1 MKTILVQAKHWLKQD
16 YISQTKDITHMKKV
30 QALTGII
37 STMLL
42 RTTMSNEI
50 MGFTCDRHE
59 RGNIM
64 DIQIDISNI
73 VIETER
79 LILKAFTE
87 ADLQDFYAY
96 ASIPGVGEM
105 AGWPH
110 HESIETSERILHSFI
125 EEKEVFAVHHK
136 FDRKVIGSLGLHK
149 SWANEDETYKDL
161 KVKEIGYVLSKD
173 YWGKGLM
180 PEAVNAVIDYGFDIL
195 GLDAFTCGHFSENS
209 QSRRVIEKC
218 GFRFTKQSE
227 FYAKQL
233 QRSIEDMKYILLRE
247 QRKTNPLASYY
258 NNYDENGRLEP
269 KHGQV
274 EFLTTMR
281 FIERYLTPDAKVLE
295 IGAGTGRYSLTLAD
309 KGYLVDAVELFPHN
323 IDIFKQ
329 SLKPDQKISIT
340 QGNALDLSSFLD
352 NVYDITLLLGP
363 MYHLYTDEDKRQAVS
378 EALRVTKPG
387 GVVFVAYCISDGS
400 IVLSGFQRKV
410 FDVANYIK
418 RGKINP
424 ETFDTYSIPEDVFEL
439 VRKEDIDRLMR
450 GFDVKRLHYISTDLF
465 TNYMRGTVDAMS
477 DEEFALYL
485 SYHFAVCERAD
496 MVGVTHH
503 SLDIFR
509 KGN

>member
-1 MKTILVQAKHWLKQD
+1 
-16 YISQTKDITHMKKV
+16 
-30 QALTGII
+30 
-37 STMLL
+37 MLL

-227 FYAKQL
+227 FYTKQL

-503 SLDIFR
+503 SLDIFM

>member
-1 MKTILVQAKHWLKQD
+1 
-16 YISQTKDITHMKKV
+16 
-30 QALTGII
+30 
-37 STMLL
+37 MLL

-59 RGNIM
+59 SGNIM